1 MGIAGDRRKANP
13 NISAG
18 SVAAETIAADC
29 RSLAT
34 HCGPVVK
41 VVPSPRIGHPRTRLT
56 LARLAGLTCI
66 MAVDDIVGKLQ
77 AFEDADL
84 DRLATYITVER
95 LRRSQAYR
103 LELTRTLDD
112 RDRQNWIQDEDIID
126 QLGTSDVNAQGE
138 LLAFLIGLGENDNL
152 RGEFVE
158 KDNKGRNVEVAV
170 IDRYAVYF
178 HIDVEADSVRVL
190 RIIPTT

>member
-1 MGIAGDRRKANP
+1 
-13 NISAG
+13 
-18 SVAAETIAADC
+18 
-29 RSLAT
+29 
-34 HCGPVVK
+34 
-41 VVPSPRIGHPRTRLT
+41 
-56 LARLAGLTCI
+56 